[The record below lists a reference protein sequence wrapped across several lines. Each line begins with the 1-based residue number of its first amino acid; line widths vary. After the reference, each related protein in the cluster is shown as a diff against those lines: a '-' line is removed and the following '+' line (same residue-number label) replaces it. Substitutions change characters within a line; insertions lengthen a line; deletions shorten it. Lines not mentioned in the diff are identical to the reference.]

1 MGLSTDKGLTRGELR
16 EELREELHAFEQ
28 RLDTRLDKRFDDF
41 DTRFKDVMERIH
53 KSLDVLLARVKD
65 LPPPT

>member
-1 MGLSTDKGLTRGELR
+1 MGVSTDKGITRGELR
-16 EELREELHAFEQ
+16 EELHALEPLH
-28 RLDTRLDKRFDDF
+28 DKEFDKWWNDI
-41 DTRFKDVMERIH
+41 MERIH